1 MRIKIVSLLK
11 EHVKNK
17 SIKLCDLESQIL
29 VQLFKELDYSNIHE
43 KKILVEIAKELS
55 NRKEYNFLNLDSYLS
70 RKNIS

>member
-1 MRIKIVSLLK
+1 MRIKILSLLK
-11 EHVKNK
+11 EHIKNK
-17 SIKLCDLESQIL
+17 SIKLCDLESQTL